1 MCLLAYML
9 NRFCRE
15 LGTDHPIL
23 PKACEALT
31 HDSYTNLFAERPN
44 GKTPKKLNLQASGSL
59 VRSEMSSAAT
69 PIPFTGVDC

>member
-1 MCLLAYML
+1 ML
-9 NRFCRE
+9 NRFRRE

-31 HDSYTNLFAERPN
+31 HVSYTNLFAERPS
-44 GKTPKKLNLQASGSL
+44 GKTPKKLNLQASSSL
-59 VRSEMSSAAT
+59 VRSETSSAAT